1 MIILIYLL
9 WYLVNL
15 KFYWIYFF
23 TWCWF
28 WAYILHTTPI
38 LYWLR
43 GVFCGLKFGLPEK
56 HSKFEK
62 NLRHGFD
69 KSADLLSK
77 RQNHEEDFFK
87 ICVLLRKSERVTTIF
102 TTACWIFFS
111 LIFKAGYFHFW
122 FTAIISFLFFK
133 VIDFYNKKLEPMKE
147 GTLGV
152 EEMQEFI
159 RQTAIQFPTEK
170 LKVKEKKTLYSSHII
185 IQKYWGIKPILL
197 HIALINKIFT
207 WL

>member
-1 MIILIYLL
+1 MRSTQ
-9 WYLVNL
+9 
-15 KFYWIYFF
+15 KFDQ
-23 TWCWF
+23 
-28 WAYILHTTPI
+28 
-38 LYWLR
+38 
-43 GVFCGLKFGLPEK
+43 
-56 HSKFEK
+56 SSSSFE
-62 NLRHGFD
+62 H
-69 KSADLLSK
+69 LLSK
-77 RQNHEEDFFK
+77 SPEHAEDFFK

>member
-15 KFYWIYFF
+15 KFYWIFF
-23 TWCWF
+23 WLGVGSGHIHTS
-28 WAYILHTTPI
+28 HTTPI
-38 LYWLR
+38 FHCLR
-43 GVFCGLKFGLPEK
+43 GFFVGYMCDNYIYYSMLNCLV
-56 HSKFEK
+56 
-62 NLRHGFD
+62 
-69 KSADLLSK
+69 
-77 RQNHEEDFFK
+77 QNSFFLNH
-87 ICVLLRKSERVTTIF
+87 I
-102 TTACWIFFS
+102 
-111 LIFKAGYFHFW
+111 KAGYFHFW

-170 LKVKEKKTLYSSHII
+170 LKVKEKKTLFFPHYYPEVLRNQTNHALII
-185 IQKYWGIKPILL
+185 ISFCKVRYR
-197 HIALINKIFT
+197 H
-207 WL
+207 